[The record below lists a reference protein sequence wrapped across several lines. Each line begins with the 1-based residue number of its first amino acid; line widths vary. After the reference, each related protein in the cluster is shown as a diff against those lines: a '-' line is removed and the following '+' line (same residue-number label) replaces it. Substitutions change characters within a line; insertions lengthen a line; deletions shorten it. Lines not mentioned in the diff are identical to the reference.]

1 MGGCWYGGHCLS
13 QPPKRTGSMFE
24 GKIKHSKTSL
34 LAFFTTFLGGVINF
48 VFRVWKCGVW
58 TSAKHLRQPTWK
70 PCSNTFFKETLWFLL
85 ELCWSDAAPQR
96 LRLYFTSRWVTGAW
110 NHILSRVW
118 LKKGEWGQSIPSPS
132 LLWVG
137 PLCWPL
143 CASYKSSHTHGFSLL
158 WLSLAFLTS
167 RRKQWPRV
175 RINRRLVKWLDP
187 LVGAGHTKPYPA
199 FPALVHKTVLI
210 QTKT

>member
-13 QPPKRTGSMFE
+13 QPPKRTGMFE

-58 TSAKHLRQPTWK
+58 TSAKHLRQPTWQ
-70 PCSNTFFKETLWFLL
+70 PCSNTFFKEPLWFLL
-85 ELCWSDAAPQR
+85 ELCWSDAALQR
-96 LRLYFTSRWVTGAW
+96 LRLYFMSRWVTGAW

-118 LKKGEWGQSIPSPS
+118 LKKGERGQSIPSPS

-137 PLCWPL
+137 PVWWPL
-143 CASYKSSHTHGFSLL
+143 CTSYKSSHTWFFTLVTEPRLPH
-158 WLSLAFLTS
+158 
-167 RRKQWPRV
+167 KQKETMTTCENQQDSW
-175 RINRRLVKWLDP
+175 
-187 LVGAGHTKPYPA
+187 
-199 FPALVHKTVLI
+199 
-210 QTKT
+210 